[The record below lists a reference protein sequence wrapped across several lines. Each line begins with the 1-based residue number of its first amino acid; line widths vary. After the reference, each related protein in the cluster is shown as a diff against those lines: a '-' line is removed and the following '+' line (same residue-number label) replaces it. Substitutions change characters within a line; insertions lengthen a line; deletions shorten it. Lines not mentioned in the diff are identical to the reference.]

1 VTENLTDDHR
11 KNFVKLADIL
21 IPEAEG
27 MPSASQMHIQNY
39 PLDQILKL
47 RPELRDDLLRVLNLV
62 CGKDPHSFLEELN
75 ESDTAAFDTLSNIA
89 SAAYLIQPKVHRL
102 LKYSGQVA
110 RPSHDS
116 EENDYFSDGL
126 LQPVIDRGRRY
137 REVPD

>member
-1 VTENLTDDHR
+1 MTENLRDDYR
-11 KNFVKLADIL
+11 KIFVKLADIL

-27 MPSASQMHIQNY
+27 MPSASQMHIQND

-47 RPELRDDLLRVLNLV
+47 RPELRDDLLRVLKLG
-62 CGKDPHSFLEELN
+62 CGKDPYLFLKELN
-75 ESDTAAFDTLSNIA
+75 EMDSVAFDSLSNIV

-102 LKYSGQVA
+102 LKYSGQVSS
-110 RPSHDS
+110 PSQDS
-116 EENDYFSDGL
+116 EENDYFRDGL